1 MIKITVSEADKP
13 SEPLM
18 KLSEMLDSP
27 YGTVFQQ
34 YIEGNPSKEFWI
46 SCGHSEKSLV
56 NFWWDEEGGCHKL
69 STDSKKTLR
78 LLKESIQA
86 KRVDADLKLKL
97 KVKK

>member
-13 SEPLM
+13 SEPLI

-27 YGTVFQQ
+27 YGTVFQE
-34 YIEGNPSKEFWI
+34 YIDGEPAQEFWI
-46 SCGHSEKSLV
+46 SCGHAEKSLI
-56 NFWWDEEGGCHKL
+56 NFWWDEEAGCHKL
-69 STDSKKTLR
+69 STDSKKTFIGF
-78 LLKESIQA
+78 STSVQV